1 MYCNL
6 KKVFSIQYPQWNGSI
21 SEFVGWQRKQDLS
34 VAVRGHSVPGLRVN
48 VYLHPLIPSR
58 TSVWVGYH
66 QLKYTGH
73 MITHRSHDHTQ
84 SHDHT
89 HAIWSHTGHMITYR
103 SHDHTRHM
111 IMHTGHMISHTGH
124 MISHRSLDHT
134 HRSHDHTYATW
145 SHICHR
151 SPDHTYTG
159 HLITQVTWYHKQVT
173 WSRHWLQKMPKIGL
187 KYFSLW

>member
-89 HAIWSHTGHMITYR
+89 HAIWSHTGHMITHVTWSCTQVTW
-103 SHDHTRHM
+103 SHTQVTWSHTGHL
-111 IMHTGHMISHTGH
+111 ITHTGHMITH
-124 MISHRSLDHT
+124 MP
-134 HRSHDHTYATW
+134 HDHTYATGHQITHTLVIW
-145 SHICHR
+145 SHR
-151 SPDHTYTG
+151 SHD
-159 HLITQVTWYHKQVT
+159 ITNRSHDQDIGFK
-173 WSRHWLQKMPKIGL
+173 RCQK
-187 KYFSLW
+187 